1 MPYPIRPNSLLEAPI
16 RKLAATLEVLI
27 ACNWTGTTPT
37 FDIEQFLGLNSP
49 PATPSDLPPFARM
62 TRVDLTTRMPA
73 ASVEIL
79 KAIIPRLA
87 LVHFAVVEDTY
98 SLLPL
103 VDPKF
108 LSVFHVPDI
117 RNVTFDS
124 LWDSDTLS
132 PAGCQIKSLRIEAT
146 NLATFAFE
154 SQFS

>member
-1 MPYPIRPNSLLEAPI
+1 MPYPIRPNSLPEAPI
-16 RKLAATLEVLI
+16 RKFAATLEVLI
-27 ACNWTGTTPT
+27 ASSTVCKNDAHESHYTDAGGFSGDT
-37 FDIEQFLGLNSP
+37 E
-49 PATPSDLPPFARM
+49 
-62 TRVDLTTRMPA
+62 
-73 ASVEIL
+73 
-79 KAIIPRLA
+79 AIIPHLT

-108 LSVFHVPDI
+108 LSAFHVPDI

-132 PAGCQIKSLRIEAT
+132 PAGCQIESLRIEAT